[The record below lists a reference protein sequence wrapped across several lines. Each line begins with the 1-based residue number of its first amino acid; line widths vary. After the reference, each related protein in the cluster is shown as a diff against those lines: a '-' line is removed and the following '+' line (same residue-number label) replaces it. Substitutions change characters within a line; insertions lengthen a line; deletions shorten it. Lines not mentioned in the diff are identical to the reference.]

1 MKLLQTA
8 AIAAAL
14 ASSAGAAGATTLTIG
29 LQEAGVN
36 GGTITN
42 EGSTTAS
49 ALAIAT
55 SYDSF
60 SPVTVS
66 ASRGA
71 APGRLF
77 SNTIDTYADTS
88 GTLNVYITEQGVTSP
103 SGQVNFFSAF
113 TANVVPVGWT
123 VVENTYLDNA
133 NGLFTVSPADLLA
146 SATFTSAGT
155 SNESN
160 YNLTAVGPYS
170 VTELYTIT
178 ATSTFSANNTIDLT
192 STVPEPRTVAILG
205 AGLLGLGFIRRRG
218 RAHRGLSDRSGLRPH
233 HNA

>member
-1 MKLLQTA
+1 MEIVMKLLQTA
-8 AIAAAL
+8 AMAAAL
-14 ASSAGAAGATTLTIG
+14 AASAGAANATTLTIG

-36 GGTITN
+36 GGAITVQ
-42 EGSTTAS
+42 GSTTNA

-55 SYDSF
+55 DYDNF

-77 SNTIDTYADTS
+77 SNTIDTYANTNA
-88 GTLNVYITEQGVTSP
+88 TLNVYISEQGVTSP
-103 SGQVNFFSAF
+103 SGKVNFFSAF

-123 VVENTYLDNA
+123 VVESTYLDNA

-146 SATFTSAGT
+146 TATFTSAGT

-178 ATSTFSANNTIDLT
+178 ATSEFSANNTIDLT
-192 STVPEPRTVAILG
+192 STVPEPGTLAILG
-205 AGLLGLGFIRRRG
+205 AGLVGLGFIRRRG
-218 RAHRGLSDRSGLRPH
+218 NTRV
-233 HNA
+233 